1 MNYKLNVKSIAM
13 ENLHKSLYNTTII
26 YSRVPIYL
34 FYRFKINTLRNGDGT
49 INNTRYTS
57 LNEEQQHSTTTLMN
71 KNAWRS
77 ILGNKT
83 NYDNNI
89 EFRAAMDIKSSDKPT
104 ANDNLDDSYEPFLD
118 QESTYVTMFIYF
130 NSFSINNGIC
140 HELPSPVICA
150 EVIRSID
157 ESQEDTL
164 VFYLEKCI
172 VLIRFLT
179 SNINEYIPYVID
191 SIDLELP
198 DNQTSTLSKINF
210 TKNTMILSLF
220 DGLFFHYDIN
230 YNVNGIP
237 SLIHSH
243 NTYQKSNIKMQCN
256 VPKGSFQESLLISL
270 SVKEN
275 DKLYADCIYI
285 TSSIKI
291 HSEIL
296 NEALDE
302 CTNLIPLSDTGAVL
316 LTCNKYFIIKP
327 FTFFVSGDNRVSYK
341 SSYNKLDS
349 FCVSSYY
356 IPETKFKTLTS
367 FDDFLK
373 EFHKHDQILITSNK
387 ELYILDIF
395 YDTRNMKF
403 TSTFTLFFK
412 TDYIFKNFI
421 LEPLDDSLFHLIY
434 SSREQHESKHI
445 SVMSVNGI
453 PVLKT
458 QKSLWLEIHC
468 FEKCDPI
475 LVNSFES
482 KYTFESKQDLWI
494 KHPGSREISLVKFG
508 FSSKFDNSVP
518 NLYNVN
524 KFYNCSFSYFETT
537 YIWGSGDK
545 NSILYKVSNNNVQ
558 IDPVISSLINQEILS
573 VESSNNDT
581 QVIITKDNIYYFSMK
596 TMKYFLKLKL
606 PFSCYLASSI
616 NEICVLIYK
625 NHDSEIAIFSI
636 HPNNSLSYVPIY
648 RNMPNINEISMIKL
662 LQIDSIIYLFIGSF
676 QGYLYVFQYF
686 KDDSNTNSS
695 CFKFLEEK
703 LVETDNK
710 SNPVRKFDRSISIFV
725 PYQIIYLKEFM
736 KFIITSRNGEYQII
750 KLNIAEISQSLLGE
764 SSKIVK
770 LNDSGCVSILHQN
783 KCIIYFSNNDLWKL
797 NISQSLYP
805 KKVEIENHNANG
817 SACGYIP
824 SIGKNREHLITCDN
838 IEIKIWSIRE
848 NNGFSLKI
856 FDLGREYQKICYY
869 DPLGIFILLSD
880 SSNCEESK
888 WSYFNPRTGLV
899 KDLEDIFDQNDHPK
913 EIYAF
918 KKPGREDEEWFLIVG
933 GIWLNILEVQYIN
946 GKIQLNIVSST
957 KKNSLI
963 TDIHFEP
970 NNEILFYSCGQ
981 RLMYQK
987 YSRQEQ
993 KFLGPKHVFS
1003 NMQDNEI
1010 SKFEIHSFNKGKFCL
1025 WFHDSNNKITESH
1038 FDEGYTIS
1046 DERKV
1051 DMPKILIFPSGDFL
1065 KYDDHSG
1072 KIEMNCNNQDG
1083 EVIELKHSLKC
1094 LAINSFPSWVSVDMR
1109 DIFQNEHFITFGGN
1123 GQVELLNIVSNNDP
1137 FIDFIR
1143 NRQWS
1148 KKRIG
1153 LLSKHR
1159 CMVNTYPLKSRYEDI
1174 DHLTSETECFENSK
1188 MDETKNTITF

>member
-1 MNYKLNVKSIAM
+1 M
-13 ENLHKSLYNTTII
+13 ENLHKSLYNTTIL

-34 FYRFKINTLRNGDGT
+34 LYRFKINTLRNGDGT

-581 QVIITKDNIYYFSMK
+581 Q
-596 TMKYFLKLKL
+596 
-606 PFSCYLASSI
+606 
-616 NEICVLIYK
+616 
-625 NHDSEIAIFSI
+625 
-636 HPNNSLSYVPIY
+636 
-648 RNMPNINEISMIKL
+648 
-662 LQIDSIIYLFIGSF
+662 
-676 QGYLYVFQYF
+676 
-686 KDDSNTNSS
+686 
-695 CFKFLEEK
+695 
-703 LVETDNK
+703 TDNK

-1159 CMVNTYPLKSRYEDI
+1159 CMVNTYPLKSRYDDI

>member
-1 MNYKLNVKSIAM
+1 M
-13 ENLHKSLYNTTII
+13 ENLHKSLYNTTIL

-34 FYRFKINTLRNGDGT
+34 LYRFKINTLRNGDGT

-581 QVIITKDNIYYFSMK
+581 Q
-596 TMKYFLKLKL
+596 
-606 PFSCYLASSI
+606 
-616 NEICVLIYK
+616 
-625 NHDSEIAIFSI
+625 
-636 HPNNSLSYVPIY
+636 
-648 RNMPNINEISMIKL
+648 
-662 LQIDSIIYLFIGSF
+662 
-676 QGYLYVFQYF
+676 YF

-1159 CMVNTYPLKSRYEDI
+1159 CMVNTYPLKSRYDDI